1 MARANAGRVKE
12 ITSTANAAPAK
23 VVSDGGGRYPPGMEA
38 RIAALEAH
46 MDHVREALR
55 DIRGELRWHLMLLGA
70 GFIGLA
76 GIMAKG
82 FGWLG

>member
-1 MARANAGRVKE
+1 
-12 ITSTANAAPAK
+12 
-23 VVSDGGGRYPPGMEA
+23 MEA
-38 RIAALEAH
+38 RVAALEVH
-46 MDHVREALR
+46 MEHVREALR